1 MQEDSANDLKMLQE
15 WFETNRIRETGI
27 VENVQK
33 QPASPERDEM
43 LEICKGNIEEF
54 TMMIQLVASIIERE
68 KEQAQIFLASINVK
82 GIGEITAEKLLK
94 KFKTA
99 DDVFSATEKQISKIS
114 GLSKRANLIWRYL
127 DSYNKTREKKSE

>member
-43 LEICKGNIEEF
+43 LETVSNTHLTLPTIL
-54 TMMIQLVASIIERE
+54 LV
-68 KEQAQIFLASINVK
+68 
-82 GIGEITAEKLLK
+82 
-94 KFKTA
+94 
-99 DDVFSATEKQISKIS
+99 
-114 GLSKRANLIWRYL
+114 
-127 DSYNKTREKKSE
+127 

>member
-1 MQEDSANDLKMLQE
+1 MQEDSANDLKVLQE

-54 TMMIQLVASIIERE
+54 SMMIQLVASIIERE
-68 KEQAQIFLASINVK
+68 KEQDHLYLTLEDLI
-82 GIGEITAEKLLK
+82 
-94 KFKTA
+94 KT
-99 DDVFSATEKQISKIS
+99 
-114 GLSKRANLIWRYL
+114 
-127 DSYNKTREKKSE
+127 

>member
-1 MQEDSANDLKMLQE
+1 M
-15 WFETNRIRETGI
+15 FETNRIRETGI

-68 KEQAQIFLASINVK
+68 KN
-82 GIGEITAEKLLK
+82 
-94 KFKTA
+94 
-99 DDVFSATEKQISKIS
+99 
-114 GLSKRANLIWRYL
+114 
-127 DSYNKTREKKSE
+127 

>member
-1 MQEDSANDLKMLQE
+1 MQEDSANDLKVLQE

-54 TMMIQLVASIIERE
+54 SMMIQLVAIHHCMQWFETNYIQ
-68 KEQAQIFLASINVK
+68 EQ
-82 GIGEITAEKLLK
+82 E
-94 KFKTA
+94 
-99 DDVFSATEKQISKIS
+99 
-114 GLSKRANLIWRYL
+114 
-127 DSYNKTREKKSE
+127 